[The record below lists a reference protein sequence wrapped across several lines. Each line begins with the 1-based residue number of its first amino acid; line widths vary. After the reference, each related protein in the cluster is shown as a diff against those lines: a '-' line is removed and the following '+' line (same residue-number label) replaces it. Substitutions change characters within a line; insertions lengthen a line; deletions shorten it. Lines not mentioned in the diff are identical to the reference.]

1 MPKKKPDPA
10 PTQFSVP
17 SPESSS
23 LSFTIETFDDPETGQ
38 PTQYGRFSRSWQD
51 EEGLDVLIDKLEA
64 GQVSHKQA
72 LMQAR
77 KLEAT
82 TPYNLEIQNFIA
94 NRLWALGLQDE
105 ATDVYERAYKQ
116 ALAHIP
122 KGFKGQITWGEV
134 DNRPFLRLAHGTLL
148 GLMRRRDKA
157 KAGDAAMALAKQ
169 MLAWCPMDNI
179 GVRFLLGD
187 IALLQGDHQAAM
199 KEYLK
204 GAPNSPMDNPTAWY
218 QAALIAFR
226 EGDYVAACTYLRRG
240 IAANP
245 YIAEGLTGRTLLSEH
260 LYWHASNVHGPEWA
274 VDYLDSAAF
283 DWMPQ
288 EIDFLDWV
296 FNASPVL
303 KERAEM
309 MALHEGMTYERDAEK
324 RTPYAKRSLDFIDRI
339 TDALSK
345 KMVKKVKNRWDVEI
359 WPWDR
364 EGSPRANMPG
374 RTSQTQPA
382 LRTAPGQC
390 GS

>member
-1 MPKKKPDPA
+1 MPKKKTDPA
-10 PTQFSVP
+10 PTQPSVP
-17 SPESSS
+17 SPESSA
-23 LSFTIETFDDPETGQ
+23 LSFTIETFDHPETSQ
-38 PTQYGRFSRSWQD
+38 PTQYGRFSRHWQD
-51 EEGLDVLIDKLEA
+51 EEALEVLIDKLES
-64 GQVSHKQA
+64 GQLSHKQA

-77 KLEAT
+77 KLEST
-82 TPYNLEIQNFIA
+82 TPNNLEIQNFIA

-105 ATDVYERAYKQ
+105 ATEVYERAYKQ

-148 GLMRRRDKA
+148 GLMRQRDRA
-157 KAGDAAMALAKQ
+157 KGGEAAMALAKQ
-169 MLAWCPMDNI
+169 ILAWCPMDNI

-204 GAPNSPMDNPTAWY
+204 GAPNSPAHWY

-245 YIAEGLTGRTLLSEH
+245 YIAEGLTGRTVLSEH
-260 LYWHASNVHGPEWA
+260 MYWHASNVHGPEWA
-274 VDYLDSAAF
+274 VDYLDSAACG
-283 DWMPQ
+283 WTPE
-288 EIDFLDWV
+288 EIDFVDWV
-296 FNASPVL
+296 FNAAPVL

-309 MALHEGMTYERDAEK
+309 MALHDGMTYERAAGK
-324 RTPYAKRSLDFIDRI
+324 RPLYAQRSLDAINRI
-339 TDALSK
+339 TDTLSK
-345 KMVKKVKNRWDVEI
+345 KMVRKVKNRWNVEI

-364 EGSPRANMPG
+364 AGFQR
-374 RTSQTQPA
+374 QPNRS
-382 LRTAPGQC
+382 LQ
-390 GS
+390 

>member
-10 PTQFSVP
+10 STQPSVP
-17 SPESSS
+17 SPKSSS

-38 PTQYGRFSRSWQD
+38 PTQYGRFSRNWQD
-51 EEGLDVLIDKLEA
+51 EDTLDVLIDKLEG
-64 GQVSHKQA
+64 GQLSHKQA

-105 ATDVYERAYKQ
+105 ATEVYERAYKQ

-122 KGFKGQITWGEV
+122 KGFKGQITWGAV
-134 DNRPFLRLAHGTLL
+134 DNRPFLRLAHGNLL
-148 GLMRRRDKA
+148 GLMRRRDKSN
-157 KAGDAAMALAKQ
+157 GGEAAMALAKQ

-187 IALLQGDHQAAM
+187 IALLQGDHKAAM
-199 KEYLK
+199 KEYLA
-204 GAPNSPMDNPTAWY
+204 GAPNSPAHWY

-240 IAANP
+240 ITANP
-245 YIAEGLTGRTLLSEH
+245 YIAEGLTGRTVLSEH
-260 LYWHASNVHGPEWA
+260 LYWHASNVLGPEWA
-274 VDYLDSAAF
+274 VDYLDSAAC
-283 DWMPQ
+283 DWTPE
-288 EIDFLDWV
+288 EIDFVDWV
-296 FNASPVL
+296 FNASLVL

-324 RTPYAKRSLDFIDRI
+324 RAPYAQRSLGFTNRI

-345 KMVKKVKNRWDVEI
+345 KMVRKVKNRWGDDI

-364 EGSPRANMPG
+364 EGFRPPKA
-374 RTSQTQPA
+374 
-382 LRTAPGQC
+382 APQ
-390 GS
+390 STERQR